1 MVEDSRTPARA
12 HRLRPLNLPRP
23 VMVDATEDGTPV
35 SLRVDG
41 RVLAVAVIRERWR
54 IDDEWWRQP
63 IVREYLDIVLEDGT
77 RVVLYHDLE
86 TGAWYTQR
94 A

>member
-1 MVEDSRTPARA
+1 
-12 HRLRPLNLPRP
+12 
-23 VMVDATEDGTPV
+23 MVDATEDGTPV

-41 RVLAVAVIRERWR
+41 RVLAVETIRERWR
-54 IDDEWWRQP
+54 LDDEWWRQP
-63 IVREYLDIVLEDGT
+63 ITREYLDVVLEDGA
-77 RVVLYHDLE
+77 RVVLYRDLE